1 MGNPSIGTLRIVK
14 VMQQG
19 HTDCGVACLAMATGI
34 SYGEAKAAFDANG
47 LSARRGR
54 KPAYA
59 SNFKELIGALAAVG
73 VIAKRRI
80 FTGWARVTGISIIKT
95 NVRSNGDWH
104 WVVAYRHAERGIVLM
119 DPAFD
124 LPCFEHPPLD
134 VFYMRLDR
142 YTPEGSYIEL
152 SS

>member
-1 MGNPSIGTLRIVK
+1 MGDSEHGTPRIAK

-19 HTDCGVACLAMATGI
+19 HTDCGVACLAMVAGI
-34 SYGEAKAAFDANG
+34 PYGKAKAAFDANG
-47 LSARRGR
+47 LSERRGR

-73 VIAKRRI
+73 VVARRRI
-80 FTGWARVTGISIIKT
+80 FSGWAGLTGMSIMKT

-104 WVVAYRHAERGIVLM
+104 WVVAFPHAERGIVLM

-124 LPCFEHPPLD
+124 LPCFENPPLD
-134 VFYMRLDR
+134 VYYMRLDR